1 LKRSGIT
8 DFHWHDLRHCAASYL
23 AMSGVPLKIIGK
35 LLGHSTSAM
44 TDRYS
49 HLADEIVT
57 DAVSKVMTKLFK

>member
-1 LKRSGIT
+1 
-8 DFHWHDLRHCAASYL
+8 
-23 AMSGVPLKIIGK
+23 MSGVPLKVIGK